1 MTNLKAV
8 FSASVSLLNA
18 DLSLDVDATIQHGL
32 NVEKSGVSPAFLGS
46 TSMSQ
51 LIELSDKKKLIKQIL
66 KHKFKS
72 VLIGTGCNS
81 LGDTINLIRY
91 SLDQGYKGAFL
102 VMNPAYYSPEDLGV
116 FNFFSTIQKSVRCKI
131 VLYNFSKLGAG
142 YAFSEEICKKL
153 TNEFGTEA
161 FIGMKDST
169 GNAWQNLKINNF
181 SILVGNECHMLKN
194 LQLGKSRGVI
204 SATTQCCPSLARKVF
219 EKKDPKDNEKMSA
232 IRKAFDATG
241 NLISA
246 VHYFL
251 SLSDSRYE
259 RMLPPLTPLN
269 KEKQKNLL
277 SDLKKIGF
285 YPEKNVA
292 A

>member
-1 MTNLKAV
+1 MTNLNSV
-8 FSASVSLLNA
+8 FSASVSLLNT
-18 DLSLDVDATIQHGL
+18 DLSLDVGATIEHAL
-32 NVEKSGVSPAFLGS
+32 KVEKLGVSPAFNGS
-46 TSMSQ
+46 TSQ
-51 LIELSDKKKLIKQIL
+51 GQTLEIADKKKLIKEVL
-66 KHKFKS
+66 KNQFKNFM
-72 VLIGTGCNS
+72 IGTGCNS

-102 VMNPAYYSPEDLGV
+102 IMNPAYYSPEDLGV
-116 FNFFSTIQKSVRCKI
+116 YNFFSNIQKSVSCKI

-142 YAFSEEICKKL
+142 YAFSSEIVKKL

-161 FIGMKDST
+161 FVGMKDST
-169 GNAWQNLKINNF
+169 GNSWKNLKIKNF
-181 SILVGNECHMLKN
+181 SMLVGSEIDLLKN
-194 LQLGKSRGVI
+194 LSLGGTGCI
-204 SATTQCCPSLARKVF
+204 SATTQICPSLTRRVF
-219 EKKDPKDNEKMSA
+219 EKKDQNDFEKMCA

-241 NLISA
+241 NLATA

-251 SLSDSRYE
+251 SLSNSKYE
-259 RMLPPLTPLN
+259 RMLPPLIPLS
-269 KEKQKNLL
+269 KEKQKNLI